1 MIQLVLSVSKNAALF
16 SECLSMYTVSSLDY
30 SCQLTQTFVC
40 GCDLR
45 TNLVMIPYGQLST
58 IKLYICHDSKL
69 VAYEIIEPSLRSKTI
84 SVANLDRAFT
94 TYSESKPKVL
104 ILLGHIL
111 DSSVWQDEFISRDV
125 VNSESILTRLIRIS
139 CNHMRS

>member
-1 MIQLVLSVSKNAALF
+1 
-16 SECLSMYTVSSLDY
+16 
-30 SCQLTQTFVC
+30 
-40 GCDLR
+40 
-45 TNLVMIPYGQLST
+45 MIPYGQLST

-104 ILLGHIL
+104 ILLSHIL

-139 CNHMRS
+139 CNHIEIMSHPTMEDAYLHQVSTLQRRRWVHAHQ